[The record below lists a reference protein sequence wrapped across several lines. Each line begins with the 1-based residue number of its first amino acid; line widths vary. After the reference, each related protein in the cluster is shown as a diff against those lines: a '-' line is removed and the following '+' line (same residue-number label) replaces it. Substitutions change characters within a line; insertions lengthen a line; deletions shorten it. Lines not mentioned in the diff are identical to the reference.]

1 MEVTVIQRVAY
12 VLVDSKLSKAAFAK
26 TIGMDATTFWRQ
38 LKGEQALSAK
48 LIEGVLKAYPDI
60 SAEWLL
66 RGIGTM
72 KVNQIDTILKNKAP
86 VVSEQ
91 ESIWKAKYESIK
103 ECYDSL
109 LASLGGIMG
118 KRNVG

>member
-1 MEVTVIQRVAY
+1 MEVTIIQRVGY
-12 VLVDSKLSKAAFAK
+12 VLLDTKLSKAAFAK

-66 RGIGTM
+66 RGIGNM
-72 KVNQIDTILKNKAP
+72 KVNQIDTILNNQES
-86 VVSEQ
+86 VSSGQ

-109 LASLGGIMG
+109 LNSLGGVIG